1 MIKPGRIQLQP
12 PNHAGR
18 PVKTPSE
25 TSRVSSSCW
34 CRASRSFSTRAQAQP
49 RCFSYTQPFSRTAEC
64 AQVDDLKD
72 IGSLEEY
79 IQHSQ
84 VILFFLSCGYFRSK
98 ARSRRP
104 APRWGSSG
112 SQRTRVCCAPR
123 HSPRLTARL
132 LACHQNCL
140 REIRSSLEQSK
151 PIVLVQ
157 EADPAKGGT
166 LEELRESCPDE
177 LQPDI
182 FDQGRTMTTWYRI
195 EEFQRVSLKTIAE
208 APRRRPHGWSIAQL
222 MVT

>member
-1 MIKPGRIQLQP
+1 M
-12 PNHAGR
+12 
-18 PVKTPSE
+18 
-25 TSRVSSSCW
+25 
-34 CRASRSFSTRAQAQP
+34 
-49 RCFSYTQPFSRTAEC
+49 
-64 AQVDDLKD
+64 DDLKD

-84 VILFFLSCGYFRSK
+84 MILFFLSCGYFRSK

-104 APRWGSSG
+104 VPRSGSSG

-157 EADPAKGGT
+157 EADPDKGGGT
-166 LEELRESCPDE
+166 LQALRGECPDD
-177 LQPDI
+177 LQQDI
-182 FDQGRTMTTWYRI
+182 FEQGWTHTVWMRI
-195 EEFQRVSLKTIAE
+195 EEYQRVSLKTIAE
-208 APRRRPHGWSIAQL
+208 AQRDTEPAAVLSPPPPRPFPRHP
-222 MVT
+222 

>member
-1 MIKPGRIQLQP
+1 M
-12 PNHAGR
+12 
-18 PVKTPSE
+18 
-25 TSRVSSSCW
+25 
-34 CRASRSFSTRAQAQP
+34 
-49 RCFSYTQPFSRTAEC
+49 
-64 AQVDDLKD
+64 DDLKD

-84 VILFFLSCGYFRSK
+84 MILFFLSCGYFRSK

-104 APRWGSSG
+104 VPRSGSSG

-157 EADPAKGGT
+157 EADPDKGGGT
-166 LEELRESCPDE
+166 LQALRGECPDD
-177 LQPDI
+177 LQQDI
-182 FDQGRTMTTWYRI
+182 FEQGWTHTVWMRI
-195 EEFQRVSLKTIAE
+195 EEYQRVSLKTIAE
-208 APRRRPHGWSIAQL
+208 AQRDTEPAAVLSPPTPRPQLRRP
-222 MVT
+222 

>member
-1 MIKPGRIQLQP
+1 M
-12 PNHAGR
+12 
-18 PVKTPSE
+18 
-25 TSRVSSSCW
+25 
-34 CRASRSFSTRAQAQP
+34 
-49 RCFSYTQPFSRTAEC
+49 
-64 AQVDDLKD
+64 DDLKD

-84 VILFFLSCGYFRSK
+84 MILFFLSCGYFRSK

-104 APRWGSSG
+104 VPRSGSSG

-140 REIRSSLEQSK
+140 REIRSSLEMDK

-157 EADPAKGGT
+157 EADPAKGGAT
-166 LEELRESCPDE
+166 LQALRDECPED

-182 FDQGRTMTTWYRI
+182 FDKDWPLTIWYRI
-195 EEFQRVSLKTIAE
+195 DEFRLISLKIIAE
-208 APRRRPHGWSIAQL
+208 APRGPRLAAPQSSL
-222 MVT
+222 SLKTSPT

>member
-1 MIKPGRIQLQP
+1 MR
-12 PNHAGR
+12 
-18 PVKTPSE
+18 T
-25 TSRVSSSCW
+25 
-34 CRASRSFSTRAQAQP
+34 P
-49 RCFSYTQPFSRTAEC
+49 RCFSYTQPFRRTAVC

-79 IQHSQ
+79 SQRSQ

-104 APRWGSSG
+104 VPRSGSSG
-112 SQRTRVCCAPR
+112 SQRTRVCCDPR

-157 EADPAKGGT
+157 EADPAKGGAT
-166 LEELRESCPDE
+166 LQALREDMCPVGHVVSFE
-177 LQPDI
+177 LPPTLTEYADRLACTARGGHT
-182 FDQGRTMTTWYRI
+182 GRMSVLVTDATPREHLEGLAEVLVATGNEVPRWLEGMASVKWGKG
-195 EEFQRVSLKTIAE
+195 EERSSL
-208 APRRRPHGWSIAQL
+208 
-222 MVT
+222 

>member
-1 MIKPGRIQLQP
+1 MSLDALCGSP
-12 PNHAGR
+12 HA
-18 PVKTPSE
+18 PL
-25 TSRVSSSCW
+25 
-34 CRASRSFSTRAQAQP
+34 RAP
-49 RCFSYTQPFSRTAEC
+49 
-64 AQVDDLKD
+64 
-72 IGSLEEY
+72 
-79 IQHSQ
+79 
-84 VILFFLSCGYFRSK
+84 
-98 ARSRRP
+98 
-104 APRWGSSG
+104 
-112 SQRTRVCCAPR
+112 
-123 HSPRLTARL
+123 
-132 LACHQNCL
+132 QNCL

-208 APRRRPHGWSIAQL
+208 APRRRPHGSSTAQL